1 MNRFMLL
8 KRGEG
13 ASKISVSDS
22 DRRWNCRSGSR
33 TCLAWRF
40 IPGCLV
46 RIKRQAWWSSSY
58 RFLFWFSCRPRCI
71 LVALALAVVINNIV
85 VFMVDFIINFSFQK
99 LENGIDC
106 GSRLHGVCKENPLA
120 PLIGRLGLPL
130 YRTSGDNSVLYD
142 HDLER

>member
-1 MNRFMLL
+1 MLF
-8 KRGEG
+8 
-13 ASKISVSDS
+13 
-22 DRRWNCRSGSR
+22 RS
-33 TCLAWRF
+33 
-40 IPGCLV
+40 
-46 RIKRQAWWSSSY
+46 
-58 RFLFWFSCRPRCI
+58 
-71 LVALALAVVINNIV
+71 AVVINIIV
-85 VFMVDFIINFSFQK
+85 VFMVDFIINFGFQK